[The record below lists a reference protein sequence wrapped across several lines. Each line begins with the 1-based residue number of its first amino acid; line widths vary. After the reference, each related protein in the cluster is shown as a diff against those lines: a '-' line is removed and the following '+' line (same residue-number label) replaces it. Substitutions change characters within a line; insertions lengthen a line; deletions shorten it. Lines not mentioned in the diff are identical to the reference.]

1 MSIQILIG
9 TAMIVLM
16 TIIHVTGLIGL
27 AQILPRLSDR
37 TRNRFPTLFSGALLM
52 TSLLW
57 IIALHTIEIW
67 LWALTFMMLGEFA
80 DLSTALYFS
89 TVTATTLG
97 YGDLVLSPDWQLLG
111 SFEAMGGLILFGA
124 STAFLLALVVR
135 VFSALDGEN
144 D

>member
-27 AQILPRLSDR
+27 SRILPRLSDW